1 MIRKKV
7 ANGIY
12 WVDVPEADLRILCG
26 CPADAVKHLARAGL
40 IAKVTRGG
48 VTFESGPNAI
58 LLSDTSIQQGSFS
71 NLAEFPLL
79 QMLYKQGMLIPGHPN
94 NTGRKP
100 LLIGLGDQ
108 VRSQAAYFFRG
119 NYGLDSVEEITA
131 AGVDAETARELFRVK
146 KWFAFDRIRPT
157 EELVDMIALD
167 AEAVP
172 LAPGVGV
179 RRKGFNR
186 YEFIA
191 SGGSVEVDL
200 ALEPGEE
207 FEPSYKLPPSGVK
220 RERFSVIHVGEGD
233 GWDPR
238 RPCMG
243 SIICSD
249 GRLYLVDAGPHITRS
264 LDALGLAVGDIEGI
278 FHTHAHDD
286 HFAGLTSLVRSERR
300 LAYFAVPA
308 VRASVQKKLAALMR
322 IEEQTLYRFFDVHDL
337 REDEWNPVGAL
348 EVRPVYSPHPV
359 ETTVL
364 FFRSGRG
371 KERRTYAHFADI
383 ASREVIRKLA
393 EPARG
398 EPALTA
404 QTRRRLEKDLNA
416 PTDLKK
422 IDGGGGLIHG
432 NSLDYAADTS
442 GGLLLSHGVP
452 SVPAGMGANA
462 RIAAFGSADVLIA
475 GDADEILRRGA
486 RDSLAALFPAVHA
499 RKLETLAAFPIRTSA
514 HGTVVEPGPEVLLV
528 IHGAAEETDPVSGE
542 VRRRRAGAFIGAPS
556 DGAAAG
562 GPAAGA
568 RGLPTAARPA
578 LRAVGELAVLVIPPG
593 SYDEFDQGQGGAEA
607 RRQLQ
612 SRRGLLSLCPVFS
625 QLSSE
630 IVLNAVAASMK
641 ARRLGKGEIARRGS
655 RPELSVLASGEVDLV
670 VGAHLVECIR
680 SGGFWGEE
688 RLLDRSSAVCEARAA
703 TDCTYYVIPA
713 AALDGVPLVQ
723 WTLQESFER
732 RMHSFRSGFRFEWSE
747 AFRVN
752 VRRLDDQHRT
762 LFAMVNDLSEKIG
775 AAHTIAG
782 HDQEKK
788 ELLRFTRNHFASEE
802 KLLEKHRYPRLA
814 AQRKAHAELLSL
826 LERFLE
832 AGERRRRPR
841 ASTAVDY
848 LKDWLIRHTLLED
861 LQYRTFFAR
870 KGVK

>member
-1 MIRKKV
+1 MTRKKV

-26 CPADAVKHLARAGL
+26 CPADAVKHLSGAGL
-40 IAKVTRGG
+40 IAPVTRGG

-108 VRSQAAYFFRG
+108 VRSQAAYFYRG
-119 NYGLDSVEEITA
+119 NYGLDSVEEIEA
-131 AGVDAETARELFRVK
+131 AGVDPTTARELFRVK

-157 EELVDMIALD
+157 EELVDIVALD

-172 LAPGVGV
+172 LAPGVV
-179 RRKGFNR
+179 VHRKGFNR

-191 SGGSVEVDL
+191 FGGSVEVDL
-200 ALEPGEE
+200 ALDPGEE
-207 FEPSYKLPPSGVK
+207 FEPSYTLPQSGVK
-220 RERFSVIHVGEGD
+220 RERFSIIHVGEGD

-243 SIICSD
+243 SIVCAD

-286 HFAGLTSLVRSERR
+286 HFAGLTSLVRSEKR
-300 LAYFAVPA
+300 LTYFAVPA

-322 IEEQTLYRFFDVHDL
+322 IEEQSLFRFFDVHDL
-337 REDEWNPVGAL
+337 RAGEWNPVGAAL

-364 FFRSGRG
+364 FFRSGRA
-371 KERRTYAHFADI
+371 EEARTYAHFADI

-393 EPARG
+393 EPPAG
-398 EPALTA
+398 EPALSPR
-404 QTRRRLEKDLNA
+404 TRQGLETDLNA
-416 PTDLKK
+416 PTDIKK

-432 NSLDYAADTS
+432 NPLDYAGDTS
-442 GGLLLSHGVP
+442 GVLLLSHGVQ
-452 SVPAGMGANA
+452 SVPPGMGANA

-475 GDADEILRRGA
+475 GDTEEILRRGA
-486 RDSLAALFPAVHA
+486 RDSLTALFPGVQPRSLDA
-499 RKLETLAAFPIRTSA
+499 LAAFPIRTSA
-514 HGTVVEPGPEVLLV
+514 PGTLLEPGPEVLLV
-528 IHGAAEETDPVSGE
+528 IHGAAEETDPDNGE
-542 VRRRRAGAFIGAPS
+542 LRRRRAGAFIGAPLN
-556 DGAAAG
+556 GAGTSTGSATG
-562 GPAAGA
+562 VQRVA
-568 RGLPTAARPA
+568 RRA
-578 LRAVGELAVLVIPPG
+578 LRAVGELAVLVIPPE
-593 SYDEFDQGQGGAEA
+593 SFDEFDRGQGGEEA

-612 SRRGLLSLCPVFS
+612 SRRGLLSLCPLFS

-630 IVLNAVAASMK
+630 ILLNTVAASMEE
-641 ARRLGKGEIARRGS
+641 RRLGEGEVAGRGNG
-655 RPELSVLASGEVDLV
+655 PELSLLASGEVDLV
-670 VGAHLVECIR
+670 VGAHLVECIG

-688 RLLDRSSAVCEARAA
+688 RLLDGSSTVCEARAA
-703 TDCTYYVIPA
+703 KNSTYYVIPA
-713 AALDGVPLVQ
+713 AALADVPLVQ

-752 VRRLDDQHRT
+752 VRRLDNQHRT
-762 LFAMVNDLSEKIG
+762 LFAMVNELSEKIG
-775 AAHTIAG
+775 ASGTIAG
-782 HDQEKK
+782 HDREKK
-788 ELLRFTRNHFASEE
+788 ALLHFTRDHFAQEE
-802 KLLEKHRYPRLA
+802 KLMEKHRYPRLA
-814 AQRKAHAELLSL
+814 AQRKEHAELVSL
-826 LERFLE
+826 LERFIGS
-832 AGERRRRPR
+832 GERRRRAR

-848 LKDWLIRHTLLED
+848 LKDWLIRHILLED
-861 LQYRTFFAR
+861 LQYRPFFAR
-870 KGVK
+870 KGVR